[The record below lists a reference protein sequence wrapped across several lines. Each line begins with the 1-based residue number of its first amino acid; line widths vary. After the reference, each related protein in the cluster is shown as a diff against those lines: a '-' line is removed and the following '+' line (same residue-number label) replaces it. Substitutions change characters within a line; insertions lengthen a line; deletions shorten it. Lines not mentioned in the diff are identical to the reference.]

1 MKSSSRV
8 ATLLS
13 MDIVPTSILSS
24 PRNREGSTF
33 VAGVGEK
40 GKITIPSQVR
50 QLLNLH
56 PKDKIIIRIEK
67 GRAIIEGKLPSVEE
81 TAGIVPTLA
90 PAREQKKIEETVRD
104 KVTQRYRD
112 KSK

>member
-1 MKSSSRV
+1 M
-8 ATLLS
+8 L
-13 MDIVPTSILSS
+13 PS

-33 VAGVGEK
+33 VARVGEK

-56 PKDKIIIRIEK
+56 PKDNIIIRIEK

-81 TAGIVPTLA
+81 TAGIVPTLES
-90 PAREQKKIEETVRD
+90 PIDRKKIEETVRD
-104 KVTQRYRD
+104 EVTQRYRD
-112 KSK
+112 SSKL